1 MKKIYILAAIAL
13 VAGVSC
19 TKQVPEAN
27 NSPDSLI
34 AFSPITNKNATKAI
48 IQGNLYPT
56 SDNFYVW
63 AVYSGDTDLTFD
75 NVATT
80 SNWTNFM
87 GVSGNTGVLVSYNS
101 NGYWAPTTPYY
112 WPKAGN
118 LSFKAVSPA
127 SMSTATYNW
136 ATKTL
141 SYASSV
147 TVTGDETQDDI
158 MFSDVTYNKSEE
170 DYNHSYT
177 TPTYPYI
184 EKPYDDD
191 NNQSGALAGGK
202 SNHAY
207 NGVDILFH
215 HTLAQIQ
222 FKVKKHSE
230 CNVGTV
236 ETIKVKSIVVSGA
249 KNTGSALSIVENPA
263 QTYTIN
269 WGSLSGNATYSFRS
283 NNAAGVTVPEN
294 SAAAASIPLN
304 ATDAS
309 TAEYGAI
316 VMPQTLGDDVLATVT
331 FTSTIG
337 GITAEDSKIV
347 KLNTLKKSDNSVVAA
362 WQPNKKYIYTL
373 YFKENEIIF
382 DPAVVDYDTPIDV
395 DHTDNVV
402 PAENWGTLVTAIAI
416 TPASPSA
423 LNVDETVQ
431 LSATITPAGA
441 SVQTVTW
448 STADASVATVSATGL
463 VTAKGTGST
472 TITATANDGSG
483 IIGTVTITVI

>member
-19 TKQVPEAN
+19 TKQVPADN

-56 SDNFYVW
+56 SDKFYVW
-63 AVYSGDTDLTFD
+63 AVYSGDTVLTFD

-80 SNWTNFM
+80 TNWTDFM
-87 GVSGNTGVLVSYNS
+87 GASGGTGILVSYNS
-101 NGYWAPTTPYY
+101 NGYWAPGTPYY

-127 SMSTATYNW
+127 SMAAAKYDW
-136 ATKTL
+136 ATRTL
-141 SYASSV
+141 SLNTAV

-170 DYNHSYT
+170 DYNHSYA

-191 NNQSGALAGGK
+191 NNQSGALGGGM

-236 ETIKVKSIVVSGA
+236 ETIKVKSIVVNGA
-249 KNTGSALSIVENPA
+249 YNTGSGLSIVENPA

-269 WGSLSGNATYSFRS
+269 WGTTSGNATYNFES
-283 NNAAGVTVPEN
+283 NVTEGIVVPEA
-294 SAAAASIPLN
+294 SADAVSIPLN
-304 ATDAS
+304 KTDAS

-316 VMPQTLGDDVLATVT
+316 VMPQNLADAVLATVT
-331 FTSTIG
+331 YTSTIG
-337 GITAEDSKIV
+337 GITAQDTKVV
-347 KLNTLKKSDNSVVAA
+347 KLNTLKKSDDSTVSA
-362 WQPNKKYIYTL
+362 WEPNKKYIYTL

-382 DPAVVDYDTPIDV
+382 DPAVVDYETVIV
-395 DHTDNVV
+395 DNTDNVV
-402 PAENWGTLVTAIAI
+402 PGENWGTLVTAITV
-416 TPASPSA
+416 TPNDPT
-423 LNVDETVQ
+423 LTVGQTVQ
-431 LSATITPAGA
+431 LAATITPADA
-441 SVQTVTW
+441 SIQTVTW
-448 STADASVATVSATGL
+448 SSGDDAVATVNSAGF
-463 VTAKGTGST
+463 VTAVGAGST
-472 TITATANDGSG
+472 TITATAKDGSG
-483 IIGTVTITVI
+483 ISGSVTITVN